1 MTRGAAGLP
10 VSREQPSPYRQ
21 ETAPGMPVRIVVG
34 VTRNQRRNLPRPP
47 ALPTLPG
54 WGTIRGRVAIVL
66 AVPTCL
72 LLVVTGLGVV
82 DRAADW
88 SAARETAGRVELVLK
103 AQDLVRELQR
113 ERGLTNGLVGGAKE
127 YRDDVDLQ
135 RARTDTARTG
145 FDALLAA
152 GGAGA
157 DTADDLRDALSPVT
171 ALAAVRQS
179 VDDGIA
185 QRAQTLSAYTEAID
199 GLISASAA
207 EPARGDRPLADGM
220 GALQALARATE
231 AVALERGSLNG
242 VFAAG
247 RFKGSEFLDFTEVR
261 ADRLSF
267 LRQYAELATSDQQ
280 SALDTAFA
288 TSDARR
294 ATGFEERAEG
304 GADGSKLAVDPR
316 RWWSSMTA
324 LVDQLH
330 RVQGQIGADVQV
342 RADRIGDDATGQLG
356 GFIGLGVLIL
366 AVATALAVLSA
377 RSITRPLVALA
388 DEADSVARSG
398 LPAAVARIQEAE
410 AGDELVPELS
420 RRAPDSAREFTRL
433 ATALHNVEHTAIGLA
448 TEQAVLRRNTSESLA
463 SLGRRNQ
470 ALLSRQLGLI
480 TVLERQE
487 IDPDALGELFELDHL
502 ATRMRRN
509 AESLLVLAGEE
520 LPPRTW
526 SGLVTATEVVQ
537 SAIAEVEQ
545 YQRVVVADVQDGR
558 IRGRAVAELSHLLA
572 ELIEN
577 ALVFSP
583 PSHPV
588 EIYGWRDGGD
598 YCLAVVDRGTG
609 MTAEELARSNARL
622 AGRETFLIAPTRFL
636 GHYVVGTLAARLGAQ
651 VELRPTQGQD
661 GAVGVTAYIAL
672 PATLVDVS
680 QTQSVTAGRTRQA
693 AL

>member
-1 MTRGAAGLP
+1 MKRTQLRLLP
-10 VSREQPSPYRQ
+10 Q
-21 ETAPGMPVRIVVG
+21 
-34 VTRNQRRNLPRPP
+34 PP
-47 ALPTLPG
+47 ALPG

-72 LLVVTGLGVV
+72 LLVLTGLGVA

-88 SAARETAGRVELVLK
+88 SAARETAGRVELLIE
-103 AQDLVRELQR
+103 AQGLVRQLQR
-113 ERGLTNGLVGGAKE
+113 ERGLTNGLLGGAAE
-127 YRDDVDLQ
+127 YRDDVDAQ
-135 RARTDTARTG
+135 RARTDTARRG
-145 FDALLAA
+145 FDALLAE
-152 GGAGA
+152 GSAGA
-157 DTADDLRDALSPVT
+157 DTADALQEALGPVT
-171 ALAAVRQS
+171 ALAALRDQ
-179 VDDGIA
+179 VDAGTA
-185 QRAQTLSAYTEAID
+185 RRAPTLAAYTKAID
-199 GLISASAA
+199 GLIGAAAA
-207 EPARGDRPLADGM
+207 EPDRGDRALAEAM
-220 GALQALARATE
+220 GALQALVRATE

-261 ADRLSF
+261 ADRLAF
-267 LRQYAELATSDQQ
+267 LRQYAELATPAQQ
-280 SALDTAFA
+280 SALDAAFA
-288 TSDARR
+288 TPEAKR
-294 ATGFEERAEG
+294 ATGYEKRAEG
-304 GADGSKLAVDPR
+304 GADGSRLAVNPGS
-316 RWWSSMTA
+316 WWSSMTA

-330 RVQGQIGADVQV
+330 GVQGKIGAEVRL
-342 RADRIGDDATGQLG
+342 RADRLGDDATGQLG

-366 AVATALAVLSA
+366 AVAAALAVLSA
-377 RSITRPLVALA
+377 RSITQPLAALA
-388 DEADSVARSG
+388 DEADSVARAG
-398 LPAAVARIQEAE
+398 LPAAVARIQKAE
-410 AGDELVPELS
+410 ADDELVSGPS
-420 RRAPDSAREFTRL
+420 RRVPDSAREITRL

-448 TEQAVLRRNTSESLA
+448 TEQAVLRRNSSESLA

-470 ALLSRQLGLI
+470 SLLSRQLSLI
-480 TVLERQE
+480 TTLERQE

-526 SGLVTATEVVQ
+526 SGLVTAAEVVQ

-545 YQRVVVADVQDGR
+545 YQRVAVVDVQDGR

-577 ALVFSP
+577 ALLFSL

-588 EIYGWRDGGD
+588 EVYGWRDGGE

-622 AGRETFLIAPTRFL
+622 AGRESFLVAPTRYL
-636 GHYVVGTLAARLGAQ
+636 GHFVVGTLAARLGAQ

-661 GAVGVTAYIAL
+661 GACGVTAYIAL
-672 PATLVDVS
+672 PTTLVDVQ
-680 QTQSVTAGRTRQA
+680 QTQAATAG
-693 AL
+693 

>member
-1 MTRGAAGLP
+1 MIRNRRRTL
-10 VSREQPSPYRQ
+10 SRQ
-21 ETAPGMPVRIVVG
+21 
-34 VTRNQRRNLPRPP
+34 P
-47 ALPTLPG
+47 ALPALPG

-127 YRDDVDLQ
+127 YRDDVDVQ

-157 DTADDLRDALSPVT
+157 DTADDLRDVLSPVS
-171 ALAAVRQS
+171 ALADVRQT
-179 VDDGIA
+179 VDDGAA
-185 QRAQTLSAYTEAID
+185 QRAPTLAAYTEAID
-199 GLISASAA
+199 GLISAAAA
-207 EPARGDRPLADGM
+207 EPARGDRPLADAM
-220 GALQALARATE
+220 GALQALARTTE

-261 ADRLSF
+261 AERLAF

-280 SALDTAFA
+280 SALAAAFA

-294 ATGFEERAEG
+294 ATGYEKRAEG
-304 GADGSKLAVDPR
+304 GADGSRLAVNPGL
-316 RWWSSMTA
+316 WWSSMTV

-330 RVQGQIGADVQV
+330 RVQRQIGADVRV
-342 RADRIGDDATGQLG
+342 RADRVGDDATRQLG

-388 DEADSVARSG
+388 DEADSVARTG

-410 AGDELVPELS
+410 AGDELVPEPS
-420 RRAPDSAREFTRL
+420 RPVPDSAREFTRL

-480 TVLERQE
+480 TILERQE
-487 IDPDALGELFELDHL
+487 VDPDALGELFELDHL

-526 SGLVTATEVVQ
+526 SGLVTAAEVVQ

-545 YQRVVVADVQDGR
+545 YQRVAVADVQDGR

-583 PSHPV
+583 PSCPV
-588 EIYGWRDGGD
+588 EIYGWRDVGD
-598 YCLAVVDRGTG
+598 YCLAVVDRGSG
-609 MTAEELARSNARL
+609 MSAEELARSNARL
-622 AGRETFLIAPTRFL
+622 AGRETFLIAPTRYL

-672 PATLVDVS
+672 PATLVDVTQPQS
-680 QTQSVTAGRTRQA
+680 AQTHSAQTHSATAG
-693 AL
+693 

>member
-1 MTRGAAGLP
+1 M
-10 VSREQPSPYRQ
+10 
-21 ETAPGMPVRIVVG
+21 
-34 VTRNQRRNLPRPP
+34 TRNQRRTLPRPP
-47 ALPTLPG
+47 ALPALLG

-72 LLVVTGLGVV
+72 LLVLTGLGVV

-103 AQDLVRELQR
+103 AQELVRELQR

-127 YRDDVDLQ
+127 YRDDVDVQ

-157 DTADDLRDALSPVT
+157 DTADELRDALSPVA

-179 VDDGIA
+179 VDDGTA
-185 QRAQTLSAYTEAID
+185 QRALTLAAYTEAIG

-207 EPARGDRPLADGM
+207 EPARGDRPLADAM
-220 GALQALARATE
+220 GALHALARATE

-247 RFKGSEFLDFTEVR
+247 RFKESEFLDFTEVR

-267 LRQYAELATSDQQ
+267 LRQYAELATFDQQ
-280 SALDTAFA
+280 SALDAAFA

-294 ATGFEERAEG
+294 ATGFEKQAEG

-316 RWWSSMTA
+316 RWWSSMTV

-330 RVQGQIGADVQV
+330 RVQGQIGADLQV
-342 RADRIGDDATGQLG
+342 RADGIGDDATGQLG

-398 LPAAVARIQEAE
+398 LPAAVASIQEAE

-420 RRAPDSAREFTRL
+420 RRVPDSAREFTRL

-487 IDPDALGELFELDHL
+487 IDPDALAELFELDHL

-526 SGLVTATEVVQ
+526 SGLVTAAEVVQ

-545 YQRVVVADVQDGR
+545 YQRVVVADVQVGR

-598 YCLAVVDRGTG
+598 YCLAVVDRGSG

-622 AGRETFLIAPTRFL
+622 AGRETFLIAPTRYL

-680 QTQSVTAGRTRQA
+680 QTQSATVGGTRQA

>member
-1 MTRGAAGLP
+1 MRT
-10 VSREQPSPYRQ
+10 
-21 ETAPGMPVRIVVG
+21 
-34 VTRNQRRNLPRPP
+34 QRRLLSQLP
-47 ALPTLPG
+47 ALPG

-72 LLVVTGLGVV
+72 LLVVTGLGVA

-88 SAARETAGRVELVLK
+88 SAARETAGRVELLLK
-103 AQDLVRELQR
+103 AQELVRELQR
-113 ERGLTNGLVGGAKE
+113 ERGLTNGLLGGAKE
-127 YRDDVDLQ
+127 YRDDVGVQ
-135 RARTDTARTG
+135 RARTETARAG
-145 FDALLAA
+145 FETLLGA

-157 DTADDLRDALSPVT
+157 DTADALRE
-171 ALAAVRQS
+171 ALARVSALDTVRRR
-179 VDDGIA
+179 VDDGTV
-185 QRAQTLSAYTEAID
+185 QRAPTLAAYTGAID
-199 GLISASAA
+199 KLIDAAAA
-207 EPARGDRPLADGM
+207 EPARGDRALAEAM
-220 GALQALARATE
+220 GAWQALVRATE

-261 ADRLSF
+261 AARLAF
-267 LRQYAELATSDQQ
+267 LTQYAELATRAQQ
-280 SALDTAFA
+280 SALDAAFA
-288 TSDARR
+288 TGEARR
-294 ATGFEERAEG
+294 ALGYEKRAED
-304 GADGSKLAVDPR
+304 GADGGRLSVDPG

-330 RVQGQIGADVQV
+330 GVQRQIGAEVRR
-342 RADRIGDDATGQLG
+342 RADRIGEDATGQLG

-366 AVATALAVLSA
+366 AVAAALAVLSA

-410 AGDELVPELS
+410 AGDELVSGPS
-420 RRAPDSAREFTRL
+420 RRVPDSAREITRL

-448 TEQAVLRRNTSESLA
+448 TEQTVLRRNSAESLA

-480 TVLERQE
+480 TTLESQE

-526 SGLVTATEVVQ
+526 SGLVSAAEVVQ
-537 SAIAEVEQ
+537 SAISEVEQ
-545 YQRVVVADVQDGR
+545 YQRVVVVDVQPGR
-558 IRGRAVAELSHLLA
+558 VRGRAVAELSHLLA

-577 ALVFSP
+577 ALLFSP
-583 PSHPV
+583 PTLPV
-588 EIYGWRDGGD
+588 EIYGWRDGGE
-598 YCLAVVDRGTG
+598 YCLAVVDRGSG
-609 MTAEELARSNARL
+609 MTADDLARSNARL
-622 AGRETFLIAPTRFL
+622 AGRESFLITPTRFL

-661 GAVGVTAYIAL
+661 GACGVTAYLAL
-672 PATLVDVS
+672 PTTLVDV
-680 QTQSVTAGRTRQA
+680 QETQPAAAG
-693 AL
+693 